1 MRSPALST
9 GATVGTGTI
18 RRMVAAVRRG
28 LGRMA
33 SGRRRT
39 TRSLDQQDLAGP
51 LAAGMSRGLTLLVPD
66 PSQGR
71 RRSGMR

>member
-1 MRSPALST
+1 
-9 GATVGTGTI
+9 
-18 RRMVAAVRRG
+18 
-28 LGRMA
+28 MA